1 MKTQAAIAEKKS
13 GPLRIEEVELAD
25 PGQGEVRVRIE
36 ACGICRSDLHAID
49 GGESVRFP
57 AVLGHEAAGV
67 VDALGTGVEQLAIG
81 DQVVLSWTPACG
93 ICPACR
99 RGEVQLCRGLKMS
112 VGLDGPLSWNGRGL
126 DRFMAL
132 GAFCEQVVVPAAMA
146 IPIGG
151 AVPSTQACLIG
162 CAVMTGFG
170 AATKTAGV
178 RWGESVA
185 VVGCGGVGLAAI
197 QGARIAGASRIFATD
212 PVEERRAAALLAG
225 ASDALNASES
235 TRQVIAA
242 TDGGVDVAIECAGKS
257 QAMVDAFNMIRPG
270 GRAVVV
276 GLASLA
282 DSFSI
287 PPILLLTEKSIK
299 GSIYGSANPAVDFPK
314 LVALAGQGRLDLAS
328 FVSKTRPLA
337 EVNEGIAEMRE
348 GKPYAR
354 GHDLLRSASRRPF
367 ASRRS
372 APRCLGQQ

>member
-1 MKTQAAIAEKKS
+1 MKTRAAIAENKG
-13 GPLRIEEVELAD
+13 GPLRIEEVDLAD
-25 PGQGEVRVRIE
+25 PGPGEVCIRAE

-67 VDALGTGVEQLAIG
+67 VEAIGNGVKQLAIG

-93 ICPACR
+93 LCPACR
-99 RGEVQLCRGLKMS
+99 RGEVQLCRGLRMS
-112 VGLDGPLSWNGRGL
+112 VGLNGPLTWNGRGL

-132 GAFCEQVVVPAAMA
+132 GAFCEHVVVPAAMA
-146 IPIGG
+146 IPIGR
-151 AVPSTQACLIG
+151 AIPSTQACLIG

-170 AATKTAGV
+170 AATKTAAV

-197 QGARIAGASRIFATD
+197 QGARIAGAGRIFAID
-212 PVEERRAAALLAG
+212 PIEARRSAALSAG
-225 ASDALNASES
+225 ASDALDAPEGA
-235 TRQVIAA
+235 RQVIAT
-242 TDGGVDVAIECAGKS
+242 TDGGVDVAIECVGKS
-257 QAMVDAFNMIRPG
+257 QTMVDAFNMIRPG

-276 GLASLA
+276 GMASFA

-328 FVSKTRPLA
+328 LVSKTRPLA

-348 GKPYAR
+348 GTLTR
-354 GHDLLRSASRRPF
+354 VVLTF
-367 ASRRS
+367 
-372 APRCLGQQ
+372 

>member
-1 MKTQAAIAEKKS
+1 MKTRAAIVENKDN
-13 GPLRIEEVELAD
+13 PLRIEQVDLAD

-57 AVLGHEAAGV
+57 AVLGHEAAGI
-67 VDALGTGVEQLAIG
+67 VDALGSGVDHLAIG

-93 ICPACR
+93 VCPACR
-99 RGEVQLCRGLKMS
+99 RGEVQLCRGLRMS
-112 VGLDGPLSWNGRGL
+112 AGLDGPLSWNGRGL

-132 GAFCEQVVVPAAMA
+132 GAFCEHVVVPATMA

-151 AVPSTQACLIG
+151 AIPSTQACLIG

-170 AATKTAGV
+170 AATKTAAV

-185 VVGCGGVGLAAI
+185 VIGCGGVGLAAI
-197 QGARIAGASRIFATD
+197 QGARIAGAGRIFAID
-212 PVEERRAAALLAG
+212 PIEERRSRSAFGRGNRRSRRARRAR
-225 ASDALNASES
+225 
-235 TRQVIAA
+235 TQVIAA
-242 TDGGVDVAIECAGKS
+242 TDGGVDVAIECVGKS
-257 QAMVDAFNMIRPG
+257 QTMVDAFNMIRPG

-276 GLASLA
+276 GLASFA

-328 FVSKTRPLA
+328 LVSKTRPLA
-337 EVNEGIAEMRE
+337 EINEGIAEMRE
-348 GKPYAR
+348 GKLTR
-354 GHDLLRSASRRPF
+354 VVLTF
-367 ASRRS
+367 
-372 APRCLGQQ
+372 